1 MHSRFVVSAGR
12 KVRTGRLFSCHGCK
26 SDLHSEF
33 LRGSGEERPQ
43 PGRTDVIFIQLISF
57 TSYRLLDS
65 TTVLL
70 SKLIDL
76 LKWYTLTFK
85 DPLMMQP
92 PPWFLT
98 FVYCEALL
106 QLPFFPV
113 AAYAFYKGGCKWIRI
128 PAIVYS
134 THVVTSVL
142 TIIVELLFSDFPTF
156 KVGPLR
162 LQERLTLVSVY
173 APYLLIPLLLLN
185 TMLYNP
191 HYRCGQQKKQKSK

>member
-1 MHSRFVVSAGR
+1 M
-12 KVRTGRLFSCHGCK
+12 T
-26 SDLHSEF
+26 
-33 LRGSGEERPQ
+33 
-43 PGRTDVIFIQLISF
+43 SF
-57 TSYRLLDS
+57 TRFLEWIFFLYFFSHIPITLLIDLQI
-65 TTVLL
+65 LL
-70 SKLIDL
+70 PANLYPQGLIDL